1 MITDKGIS
9 NNNHKYM
16 GLSNLNILQ
25 LILLNEQISSVTAEQ
40 KIYGNRLK
48 TVQRSINSKQ
58 KSNKANQA
66 KGI

>member
-1 MITDKGIS
+1 
-9 NNNHKYM
+9 M

-25 LILLNEQISSVTAEQ
+25 LILLNKEILFITADRNP
-40 KIYGNRLK
+40 YGNRLK

>member
-25 LILLNEQISSVTAEQ
+25 LILLNKEILFITADR
-40 KIYGNRLK
+40 KPYGNRLK

>member
-9 NNNHKYM
+9 NNNHRYM

-25 LILLNEQISSVTAEQ
+25 KFLLNKQLSIVIVGQ
-40 KIYGNRLK
+40 KSYGNRLK
-48 TVQRSINSKQ
+48 TVQRSSNSKQ
-58 KSNKANQA
+58 KSNKANHA

>member
-25 LILLNEQISSVTAEQ
+25 LILLNKEILFITAD
-40 KIYGNRLK
+40 KKLYGNRLK

>member
-1 MITDKGIS
+1 MITDRGIS

-25 LILLNEQISSVTAEQ
+25 LILLNKQISSVTTEQ
-40 KIYGNRLK
+40 KLYGNRLK

>member
-1 MITDKGIS
+1 
-9 NNNHKYM
+9 M

-25 LILLNEQISSVTAEQ
+25 LILLNKEILFITAD
-40 KIYGNRLK
+40 KKLYGNRLK

>member
-1 MITDKGIS
+1 MITDRGIS

-25 LILLNEQISSVTAEQ
+25 LILLNKQISSVTAEQ
-40 KIYGNRLK
+40 KLYGNHLK

>member
-25 LILLNEQISSVTAEQ
+25 LILLNEQISSVTTEQ
-40 KIYGNRLK
+40 KLYGNRLK